1 MGNKQDELQLLAQH
15 HTYDVIG
22 ITETWWD
29 DSHHWNLTIEGYNL
43 FHRNR
48 TKGRGGGVALYVKN
62 SYVAEE
68 MQDCNPGNQLESIW
82 IRIKGTGTQKDLV
95 VGVYYRPP
103 SQDEGLDEAFCQQ
116 LTKQAQRR
124 DIVVMGDF
132 NYPDICWKTNSAKS
146 TKSNKFLTCLA
157 DNFMVQKVEEAT
169 RGSATLD
176 LILTNVEDLINTVEV
191 VGSLGASDHVL
202 LQFAIQ
208 RNAETKTSQ
217 TRILDFKRADFQ
229 KMKELLSGIPWTPIL
244 KNKGVKD
251 GWEFFKSEILKAQM
265 QTVPTKK
272 KNKTSAKK
280 PEWMSKELLTELK
293 LKSDMHKKWKRGEI
307 TKEEFKR
314 IANSCREKVRKA
326 KAQNELRLARDIKNN
341 KKGFFAYVGRKRKK
355 KEAIG
360 PLQGVDG
367 VMVTGDREKA
377 ELLNAFFASVFSQ
390 KESHLQPQQHGMD
403 EGLGEIQPQIG
414 KQVVQEH
421 LATLNEFKSP
431 GPDQLH
437 PRVLKELAEVISEP
451 LAIIFESSWRTGEVP
466 ADWRRANVVP
476 IFKKGKKNDPNNYRP
491 VSLTSIPGK
500 ILEKI
505 IKEVVCK
512 HLETN
517 AVIANSQHGF
527 TKNKSCQTNLISFF
541 DRVTSWVDTGNA
553 VDVAYLDFSKAFD
566 KVPHD
571 LLANKLVKCGLDKT
585 TVRWI
590 CNWLSERTQR
600 VLTNASSSS
609 WKEVTSGVP
618 QGSVL
623 GPVLFNIFINDLDEG
638 LEGTIIKFA
647 DDTKLGGIANTPED
661 RSRIQNDLDRLERW
675 AETNKMKFNRDK
687 CKILHFGRKNGNQRY
702 RMGDDAWLDSSV
714 CEKDLGVLVDNK
726 LNMSLQCD
734 AAAKKAN
741 GILACINRG
750 ITSRSREV
758 MLPLYSALVRPHLE
772 YCVQF
777 WAPQMKGDADK
788 LESVQRRATKMIKGL
803 ENKPYEDAFQLV
815 NISLQLWCPELDTV
829 FQVWSDQGRIEGE
842 HNFPGSRRYSP
853 IDAGQNLIGFFSSR
867 ITLLAHV

>member
-22 ITETWWD
+22 ITKTWWD
-29 DSHHWNLTIEGYNL
+29 DSHHWNVAIEGYNL

-68 MQDCNPGNQLESIW
+68 MQDCNLGNQLESIW
-82 IRIKGTGTQKDLV
+82 IRIKGTRTQKDLV
-95 VGVYYRPP
+95 VG
-103 SQDEGLDEAFCQQ
+103 
-116 LTKQAQRR
+116 
-124 DIVVMGDF
+124 
-132 NYPDICWKTNSAKS
+132 
-146 TKSNKFLTCLA
+146 
-157 DNFMVQKVEEAT
+157 
-169 RGSATLD
+169 
-176 LILTNVEDLINTVEV
+176 
-191 VGSLGASDHVL
+191 
-202 LQFAIQ
+202 
-208 RNAETKTSQ
+208 
-217 TRILDFKRADFQ
+217 
-229 KMKELLSGIPWTPIL
+229 
-244 KNKGVKD
+244 
-251 GWEFFKSEILKAQM
+251 
-265 QTVPTKK
+265 
-272 KNKTSAKK
+272 
-280 PEWMSKELLTELK
+280 
-293 LKSDMHKKWKRGEI
+293 
-307 TKEEFKR
+307 
-314 IANSCREKVRKA
+314 
-326 KAQNELRLARDIKNN
+326 
-341 KKGFFAYVGRKRKK
+341 
-355 KEAIG
+355 
-360 PLQGVDG
+360 
-367 VMVTGDREKA
+367 
-377 ELLNAFFASVFSQ
+377 AFFASVFSQ
-390 KESHLQPQQHGMD
+390 KESHLQPQQHEMD
-403 EGLGEIQPQIG
+403 EGFGEIQPQIR

-491 VSLTSIPGK
+491 ISLTLIPGK

-512 HLETN
+512 NLETD

-566 KVPHD
+566 KVPHN

-585 TVRWI
+585 TVWWI
-590 CNWLSERTQR
+590 CNWLCERTQR

-647 DDTKLGGIANTPED
+647 DDTKLGGIANTPEE

-687 CKILHFGRKNGNQRY
+687 CKILHFGRKNGMQRY
-702 RMGDDAWLDSSV
+702 RMGDTWLDSST
-714 CEKDLGVLVDNK
+714 CEKDLGILVDNK
-726 LNMSLQCD
+726 LNMSQQCD

-750 ITSRSREV
+750 IASRSREV
-758 MLPLYSALVRPHLE
+758 MLPLCLGQTTPGILRPIL
-772 YCVQF
+772 
-777 WAPQMKGDADK
+777 G
-788 LESVQRRATKMIKGL
+788 T
-803 ENKPYEDAFQLV
+803 
-815 NISLQLWCPELDTV
+815 TV
-829 FQVWSDQGRIEGE
+829 EGRC
-842 HNFPGSRRYSP
+842 
-853 IDAGQNLIGFFSSR
+853 
-867 ITLLAHV
+867 

>member
-1 MGNKQDELQLLAQH
+1 MPSLIYIYKIH
-15 HTYDVIG
+15 H
-22 ITETWWD
+22 
-29 DSHHWNLTIEGYNL
+29 
-43 FHRNR
+43 
-48 TKGRGGGVALYVKN
+48 
-62 SYVAEE
+62 
-68 MQDCNPGNQLESIW
+68 
-82 IRIKGTGTQKDLV
+82 
-95 VGVYYRPP
+95 
-103 SQDEGLDEAFCQQ
+103 
-116 LTKQAQRR
+116 
-124 DIVVMGDF
+124 
-132 NYPDICWKTNSAKS
+132 
-146 TKSNKFLTCLA
+146 
-157 DNFMVQKVEEAT
+157 
-169 RGSATLD
+169 
-176 LILTNVEDLINTVEV
+176 
-191 VGSLGASDHVL
+191 
-202 LQFAIQ
+202 
-208 RNAETKTSQ
+208 
-217 TRILDFKRADFQ
+217 
-229 KMKELLSGIPWTPIL
+229 LSP
-244 KNKGVKD
+244 
-251 GWEFFKSEILKAQM
+251 
-265 QTVPTKK
+265 
-272 KNKTSAKK
+272 
-280 PEWMSKELLTELK
+280 
-293 LKSDMHKKWKRGEI
+293 
-307 TKEEFKR
+307 
-314 IANSCREKVRKA
+314 
-326 KAQNELRLARDIKNN
+326 
-341 KKGFFAYVGRKRKK
+341 
-355 KEAIG
+355 
-360 PLQGVDG
+360 
-367 VMVTGDREKA
+367 
-377 ELLNAFFASVFSQ
+377 
-390 KESHLQPQQHGMD
+390 
-403 EGLGEIQPQIG
+403 
-414 KQVVQEH
+414 
-421 LATLNEFKSP
+421 
-431 GPDQLH
+431 
-437 PRVLKELAEVISEP
+437 LKELAEVISEP

-500 ILEKI
+500 ILKKI
-505 IKEVVCK
+505 IKEVVCE

-541 DRVTSWVDTGNA
+541 DRVTSWVDSGNA

-675 AETNKMKFNRDK
+675 AKTNKMKFNRDK
-687 CKILHFGRKNGNQRY
+687 CKILHFGRKNGYQRY
-702 RMGDDAWLDSSV
+702 RMGDAWLDSSV

-726 LNMSLQCD
+726 LNMSQQCD

-750 ITSRSREV
+750 IASRSREV

-777 WAPQMKGDADK
+777 WAPQLKGDVDK

-803 ENKPYEDAFQLV
+803 ENKPYEERLKELGMF
-815 NISLQLWCPELDTV
+815 SLQKRRLRGDMIAMYKYMKGSHREEGASLFSAALQTRTRNNGFKLQERRFHLNIRKNFLTVRAVRQWNSLPGAVVDAPSLEAFKQRLDGHLSGV
-829 FQVWSDQGRIEGE
+829 
-842 HNFPGSRRYSP
+842 
-853 IDAGQNLIGFFSSR
+853 L
-867 ITLLAHV
+867 

>member
-1 MGNKQDELQLLAQH
+1 
-15 HTYDVIG
+15 
-22 ITETWWD
+22 
-29 DSHHWNLTIEGYNL
+29 
-43 FHRNR
+43 
-48 TKGRGGGVALYVKN
+48 
-62 SYVAEE
+62 
-68 MQDCNPGNQLESIW
+68 
-82 IRIKGTGTQKDLV
+82 
-95 VGVYYRPP
+95 
-103 SQDEGLDEAFCQQ
+103 
-116 LTKQAQRR
+116 
-124 DIVVMGDF
+124 
-132 NYPDICWKTNSAKS
+132 
-146 TKSNKFLTCLA
+146 
-157 DNFMVQKVEEAT
+157 
-169 RGSATLD
+169 
-176 LILTNVEDLINTVEV
+176 
-191 VGSLGASDHVL
+191 
-202 LQFAIQ
+202 
-208 RNAETKTSQ
+208 
-217 TRILDFKRADFQ
+217 
-229 KMKELLSGIPWTPIL
+229 
-244 KNKGVKD
+244 
-251 GWEFFKSEILKAQM
+251 
-265 QTVPTKK
+265 
-272 KNKTSAKK
+272 
-280 PEWMSKELLTELK
+280 
-293 LKSDMHKKWKRGEI
+293 
-307 TKEEFKR
+307 
-314 IANSCREKVRKA
+314 
-326 KAQNELRLARDIKNN
+326 
-341 KKGFFAYVGRKRKK
+341 
-355 KEAIG
+355 
-360 PLQGVDG
+360 
-367 VMVTGDREKA
+367 MVTGDREKA
-377 ELLNAFFASVFSQ
+377 ELLNAFFASVLSQ

-414 KQVVQEH
+414 KQVVQEY
-421 LATLNEFKSP
+421 LATLNEFMSP

-609 WKEVTSGVP
+609 WKEVTSGVL

-702 RMGDDAWLDSSV
+702 RMGDAWLDSSV
-714 CEKDLGVLVDNK
+714 CKKDLGVLVDNK
-726 LNMSLQCD
+726 LNMSQQCD

-750 ITSRSREV
+750 IVSRSREV

-777 WAPQMKGDADK
+777 WAPQMKGDVDK
-788 LESVQRRATKMIKGL
+788 LENV
-803 ENKPYEDAFQLV
+803 
-815 NISLQLWCPELDTV
+815 
-829 FQVWSDQGRIEGE
+829 
-842 HNFPGSRRYSP
+842 
-853 IDAGQNLIGFFSSR
+853 
-867 ITLLAHV
+867 

>member
-1 MGNKQDELQLLAQH
+1 
-15 HTYDVIG
+15 
-22 ITETWWD
+22 
-29 DSHHWNLTIEGYNL
+29 
-43 FHRNR
+43 
-48 TKGRGGGVALYVKN
+48 
-62 SYVAEE
+62 
-68 MQDCNPGNQLESIW
+68 
-82 IRIKGTGTQKDLV
+82 
-95 VGVYYRPP
+95 
-103 SQDEGLDEAFCQQ
+103 
-116 LTKQAQRR
+116 
-124 DIVVMGDF
+124 
-132 NYPDICWKTNSAKS
+132 
-146 TKSNKFLTCLA
+146 
-157 DNFMVQKVEEAT
+157 
-169 RGSATLD
+169 
-176 LILTNVEDLINTVEV
+176 
-191 VGSLGASDHVL
+191 
-202 LQFAIQ
+202 
-208 RNAETKTSQ
+208 
-217 TRILDFKRADFQ
+217 
-229 KMKELLSGIPWTPIL
+229 
-244 KNKGVKD
+244 
-251 GWEFFKSEILKAQM
+251 
-265 QTVPTKK
+265 
-272 KNKTSAKK
+272 
-280 PEWMSKELLTELK
+280 
-293 LKSDMHKKWKRGEI
+293 
-307 TKEEFKR
+307 
-314 IANSCREKVRKA
+314 
-326 KAQNELRLARDIKNN
+326 
-341 KKGFFAYVGRKRKK
+341 
-355 KEAIG
+355 
-360 PLQGVDG
+360 
-367 VMVTGDREKA
+367 MVTGDREKA

-687 CKILHFGRKNGNQRY
+687 CKILHFGRKMEIKDTEWGTP
-702 RMGDDAWLDSSV
+702 GLTAV
-714 CEKDLGVLVDNK
+714 C
-726 LNMSLQCD
+726 
-734 AAAKKAN
+734 AKK
-741 GILACINRG
+741 I
-750 ITSRSREV
+750 
-758 MLPLYSALVRPHLE
+758 
-772 YCVQF
+772 
-777 WAPQMKGDADK
+777 
-788 LESVQRRATKMIKGL
+788 LESSWTT
-803 ENKPYEDAFQLV
+803 
-815 NISLQLWCPELDTV
+815 S
-829 FQVWSDQGRIEGE
+829 
-842 HNFPGSRRYSP
+842 
-853 IDAGQNLIGFFSSR
+853 
-867 ITLLAHV
+867 

>member
-1 MGNKQDELQLLAQH
+1 
-15 HTYDVIG
+15 
-22 ITETWWD
+22 
-29 DSHHWNLTIEGYNL
+29 
-43 FHRNR
+43 
-48 TKGRGGGVALYVKN
+48 
-62 SYVAEE
+62 
-68 MQDCNPGNQLESIW
+68 
-82 IRIKGTGTQKDLV
+82 
-95 VGVYYRPP
+95 
-103 SQDEGLDEAFCQQ
+103 
-116 LTKQAQRR
+116 
-124 DIVVMGDF
+124 
-132 NYPDICWKTNSAKS
+132 
-146 TKSNKFLTCLA
+146 
-157 DNFMVQKVEEAT
+157 
-169 RGSATLD
+169 
-176 LILTNVEDLINTVEV
+176 
-191 VGSLGASDHVL
+191 
-202 LQFAIQ
+202 
-208 RNAETKTSQ
+208 
-217 TRILDFKRADFQ
+217 
-229 KMKELLSGIPWTPIL
+229 MKELLSGIPWTPIL
-244 KNKGVKD
+244 KNRGVKD
-251 GWEFFKSEILKAQM
+251 GWEFFKSEIFKAQM

-314 IANSCREKVRKA
+314 IANTCREKVRKA

-360 PLQGVDG
+360 PLQGEDG
-367 VMVTGDREKA
+367 VMATGDREKA
-377 ELLNAFFASVFSQ
+377 ELLNAFFASVFSE

-421 LATLNEFKSP
+421 LASLNEFKSP

-505 IKEVVCK
+505 IKEVVCE

-541 DRVTSWVDTGNA
+541 DRVTSWVDTGNAVDVAYLDFSKAFDKVPHDLLANKLVKCGLGVDTGNA

-687 CKILHFGRKNGNQRY
+687 CKILHFGRKNEIKDTESGTP
-702 RMGDDAWLDSSV
+702 GLTAV
-714 CEKDLGVLVDNK
+714 C
-726 LNMSLQCD
+726 
-734 AAAKKAN
+734 AKK
-741 GILACINRG
+741 
-750 ITSRSREV
+750 T
-758 MLPLYSALVRPHLE
+758 
-772 YCVQF
+772 
-777 WAPQMKGDADK
+777 
-788 LESVQRRATKMIKGL
+788 LESSWTT
-803 ENKPYEDAFQLV
+803 
-815 NISLQLWCPELDTV
+815 S
-829 FQVWSDQGRIEGE
+829 
-842 HNFPGSRRYSP
+842 
-853 IDAGQNLIGFFSSR
+853 
-867 ITLLAHV
+867 

>member
-1 MGNKQDELQLLAQH
+1 MPVLTQHRGSPIPTVLL
-15 HTYDVIG
+15 VV
-22 ITETWWD
+22 
-29 DSHHWNLTIEGYNL
+29 
-43 FHRNR
+43 
-48 TKGRGGGVALYVKN
+48 VALDGWRLPELPF
-62 SYVAEE
+62 AR
-68 MQDCNPGNQLESIW
+68 CRW
-82 IRIKGTGTQKDLV
+82 TGT
-95 VGVYYRPP
+95 
-103 SQDEGLDEAFCQQ
+103 S
-116 LTKQAQRR
+116 
-124 DIVVMGDF
+124 M
-132 NYPDICWKTNSAKS
+132 
-146 TKSNKFLTCLA
+146 
-157 DNFMVQKVEEAT
+157 
-169 RGSATLD
+169 ATLWCAQSMDPTPAHILVHMSAPRRCHHLELLDTLIAVSCIASSRDKQPCQAGD
-176 LILTNVEDLINTVEV
+176 LISSSWRNSLERAVSVLTVEQCPLPSGGKMERGTICVIPV
-191 VGSLGASDHVL
+191 VS
-202 LQFAIQ
+202 
-208 RNAETKTSQ
+208 
-217 TRILDFKRADFQ
+217 
-229 KMKELLSGIPWTPIL
+229 
-244 KNKGVKD
+244 
-251 GWEFFKSEILKAQM
+251 
-265 QTVPTKK
+265 
-272 KNKTSAKK
+272 
-280 PEWMSKELLTELK
+280 
-293 LKSDMHKKWKRGEI
+293 I
-307 TKEEFKR
+307 TKCM
-314 IANSCREKVRKA
+314 ALTGHSSSHRK
-326 KAQNELRLARDIKNN
+326 E
-341 KKGFFAYVGRKRKK
+341 
-355 KEAIG
+355 
-360 PLQGVDG
+360 DG
-367 VMVTGDREKA
+367 VMATRDREKA
-377 ELLNAFFASVFSQ
+377 ELLNTFFASVFSQ
-390 KESHLQPQQHGMD
+390 KESHLQPQQHEMD
-403 EGLGEIQPQIG
+403 EGFGEIQPQIG

-421 LATLNEFKSP
+421 LATLNKFKSP

-476 IFKKGKKNDPNNYRP
+476 IFKKGKKNDPNNYRA

-512 HLETN
+512 HLETD

-566 KVPHD
+566 KVPHN

-647 DDTKLGGIANTPED
+647 DDTKLGGIANTPEE

-702 RMGDDAWLDSSV
+702 RMGDTWLDSST

-726 LNMSLQCD
+726 LNMSQQCD

-750 ITSRSREV
+750 IASRSREV

-772 YCVQF
+772 HCVQF
-777 WAPQMKGDADK
+777 WAPQLKGDVDK

-803 ENKPYEDAFQLV
+803 ENKPCERLKEQGMF
-815 NISLQLWCPELDTV
+815 SLQKRRLRGDMIAMYKYVRGSHREEGASLFSAALQTRTRNNSFKLQERRFHLNIRKNFLTVRAVRQWNSLPQTVVEAPSLEAFKQRLDGHLSGV
-829 FQVWSDQGRIEGE
+829 F
-842 HNFPGSRRYSP
+842 
-853 IDAGQNLIGFFSSR
+853 
-867 ITLLAHV
+867 

>member
-1 MGNKQDELQLLAQH
+1 
-15 HTYDVIG
+15 
-22 ITETWWD
+22 
-29 DSHHWNLTIEGYNL
+29 
-43 FHRNR
+43 
-48 TKGRGGGVALYVKN
+48 
-62 SYVAEE
+62 
-68 MQDCNPGNQLESIW
+68 
-82 IRIKGTGTQKDLV
+82 
-95 VGVYYRPP
+95 
-103 SQDEGLDEAFCQQ
+103 
-116 LTKQAQRR
+116 
-124 DIVVMGDF
+124 
-132 NYPDICWKTNSAKS
+132 
-146 TKSNKFLTCLA
+146 
-157 DNFMVQKVEEAT
+157 
-169 RGSATLD
+169 
-176 LILTNVEDLINTVEV
+176 
-191 VGSLGASDHVL
+191 
-202 LQFAIQ
+202 
-208 RNAETKTSQ
+208 
-217 TRILDFKRADFQ
+217 
-229 KMKELLSGIPWTPIL
+229 
-244 KNKGVKD
+244 
-251 GWEFFKSEILKAQM
+251 M

-272 KNKTSAKK
+272 KNKTNAKK

-314 IANSCREKVRKA
+314 IANTCREKVCKA

-360 PLQGVDG
+360 PLQGEDG

-421 LATLNEFKSP
+421 LASLNEFKSP

-566 KVPHD
+566 KVPHN
-571 LLANKLVKCGLDKT
+571 LLANKL
-585 TVRWI
+585 
-590 CNWLSERTQR
+590 
-600 VLTNASSSS
+600 
-609 WKEVTSGVP
+609 
-618 QGSVL
+618 
-623 GPVLFNIFINDLDEG
+623 
-638 LEGTIIKFA
+638 
-647 DDTKLGGIANTPED
+647 
-661 RSRIQNDLDRLERW
+661 ERW
-675 AETNKMKFNRDK
+675 AKTNKMKFNRDK
-687 CKILHFGRKNGNQRY
+687 CRILHFGRKNGNQRY
-702 RMGDDAWLDSSV
+702 RMGDAWLDSSV

-726 LNMSLQCD
+726 LNMSQQCD

-750 ITSRSREV
+750 IASRSREV

-777 WAPQMKGDADK
+777 WAPQMKGDVDK

-803 ENKPYEDAFQLV
+803 ENKPYEERLKELGMF
-815 NISLQLWCPELDTV
+815 SLQKRRLRGDMIAMYKYVKGSHREEGASLFSAALQTRTRNNGFKLQERRFHLNIRKNFLTVRAVWQWNSLPRTVVEAPSLEAFKQRLDGHL
-829 FQVWSDQGRIEGE
+829 S
-842 HNFPGSRRYSP
+842 
-853 IDAGQNLIGFFSSR
+853 
-867 ITLLAHV
+867 

>member
-1 MGNKQDELQLLAQH
+1 MTEKISL
-15 HTYDVIG
+15 TY
-22 ITETWWD
+22 
-29 DSHHWNLTIEGYNL
+29 Y
-43 FHRNR
+43 
-48 TKGRGGGVALYVKN
+48 
-62 SYVAEE
+62 
-68 MQDCNPGNQLESIW
+68 
-82 IRIKGTGTQKDLV
+82 
-95 VGVYYRPP
+95 
-103 SQDEGLDEAFCQQ
+103 
-116 LTKQAQRR
+116 
-124 DIVVMGDF
+124 
-132 NYPDICWKTNSAKS
+132 
-146 TKSNKFLTCLA
+146 
-157 DNFMVQKVEEAT
+157 
-169 RGSATLD
+169 
-176 LILTNVEDLINTVEV
+176 
-191 VGSLGASDHVL
+191 
-202 LQFAIQ
+202 
-208 RNAETKTSQ
+208 
-217 TRILDFKRADFQ
+217 
-229 KMKELLSGIPWTPIL
+229 
-244 KNKGVKD
+244 
-251 GWEFFKSEILKAQM
+251 
-265 QTVPTKK
+265 
-272 KNKTSAKK
+272 
-280 PEWMSKELLTELK
+280 
-293 LKSDMHKKWKRGEI
+293 
-307 TKEEFKR
+307 EEFKR
-314 IANSCREKVRKA
+314 IANTCREKVRKA

-341 KKGFFAYVGRKRKK
+341 KKGFFAYVGGKRKK

-360 PLQGVDG
+360 PLQGEDG
-367 VMVTGDREKA
+367 VMATGDREKA

-505 IKEVVCK
+505 IKEVVCE
-512 HLETN
+512 HL
-517 AVIANSQHGF
+517 
-527 TKNKSCQTNLISFF
+527 
-541 DRVTSWVDTGNA
+541 
-553 VDVAYLDFSKAFD
+553 DVAYLDFSKAFD

-647 DDTKLGGIANTPED
+647 DNTKLGGIANTPED

-702 RMGDDAWLDSSV
+702 RMGDAWLDSSV

-726 LNMSLQCD
+726 LNMSQQRD

-750 ITSRSREV
+750 IASRSREV

-777 WAPQMKGDADK
+777 WAPQLKGDVDK
-788 LESVQRRATKMIKGL
+788 LESVQSPMRRGL
-803 ENKPYEDAFQLV
+803 KSWACLA
-815 NISLQLWCPELDTV
+815 C
-829 FQVWSDQGRIEGE
+829 RREG
-842 HNFPGSRRYSP
+842 
-853 IDAGQNLIGFFSSR
+853 
-867 ITLLAHV
+867 